1 MVSWGCRRGHSNL
14 WYPGVTEEGVVGPI
28 EQRRMGTCLVWEF
41 GRSCIGS
48 TIYTL
53 PSNPRIPQSCSMY
66 MCNIIIVKL
75 TLVLCYTC
83 THPHTHTP
91 THLHTHTPS
100 HPHTLTPTHPHTHS
114 GITVSGAYAVAR
126 HLCRLVP
133 GTTLYGRTNLEKA
146 EVPTISLFV

>member
-1 MVSWGCRRGHSNL
+1 MVSWGCRIGHSNL

-75 TLVLCYTC
+75 TLVLCYAC

-100 HPHTLTPTHPHTHS
+100 HPHTLTPTHPQWYYRVWSICSSKASLSS
-114 GITVSGAYAVAR
+114 GPWNNPLWQNQPGEGRGTD
-126 HLCRLVP
+126 HLLVCL
-133 GTTLYGRTNLEKA
+133 T
-146 EVPTISLFV
+146 